1 MIGLKH
7 SANLG
12 FRQEKVKLACFF
24 IRRYL
29 ILETIK
35 VESHSAR
42 DSGHARQTPAP

>member
-1 MIGLKH
+1 MIGRKH

-12 FRQEKVKLACFF
+12 FRQEKVKRACFF

-29 ILETIK
+29 ILGPIK

-42 DSGHARQTPAP
+42 DSGHARQIPGP